1 MVLLVACRLLLQKHD
16 GWPTRYSELQVALIK
31 NDKAFMHFVEQID
44 VFDDQVAH
52 FSTNSNNI
60 SHQKTESCQKDKA
73 ASDNDHS
80 LNNATHRPI
89 SSLDIVIQRDRYK
102 LGDCK
107 AHSRSNHAVTW
118 LLISH
123 NVALKI
129 GLKDDE
135 QLEFAVVEWYER
147 LQHRACHFIVYHA
160 VRKPAPLPNQDVEYK
175 SNGYHSNDQCLNNR
189 HGLFDK
195 LLIQICI
202 LSSIFK
208 RLLPVRPSQKDV

>member
-1 MVLLVACRLLLQKHD
+1 MVLLVACRLLFQKHY
-16 GWPTRYSELQVALIK
+16 GWLTRYFEFQVALIE

-60 SHQKTESCQKDKA
+60 SHQKTESCQEDKA

-89 SSLDIVIQRDRYK
+89 SSLDIVIQWDRYK
-102 LGDCK
+102 LGDCN
-107 AHSRSNHAVTW
+107 AHSRGNHAVTW

-135 QLEFAVVEWYER
+135 
-147 LQHRACHFIVYHA
+147 
-160 VRKPAPLPNQDVEYK
+160 
-175 SNGYHSNDQCLNNR
+175 
-189 HGLFDK
+189 
-195 LLIQICI
+195 
-202 LSSIFK
+202 
-208 RLLPVRPSQKDV
+208 